1 MTTARL
7 DRGDRRL
14 VLVAVLV
21 TALALLY
28 LRSHFWEAFPQA
40 SIDLKYSKEEIT
52 ARARAFLVSQ
62 GMDPGDRRNFTLFD
76 DTPLAR
82 YYLEREL
89 GTAEANRLMSGRVSV
104 WRWRARWFRPPE
116 EEEFVVWLSP
126 DARLVG
132 FDHVLPETAPGE
144 KPAKEAAREIAQRF
158 LTQVT
163 GEPHR
168 LLEEKQIERP
178 NRLDYEFTW
187 ELEGFRAKD
196 ATYRRTVVVRGGKA
210 AAYNE
215 FLHVPEQWERDF
227 QALRSKNSLFQI
239 AAESL
244 YVPLGIAAIASILV
258 FLRRRELRW
267 KPLAAI
273 AGAVGILTVAQEYN
287 SLPFFLDRM
296 PTSSPLSQSLLMGL
310 LQGLGA
316 GVAVFFYVI
325 LAAAAGEPLY
335 RKLFPAFLSI
345 RHAFTLRGIQTR
357 EFFRATVA
365 GYAFAAAHLAFVAA
379 FYVYGQKVGV
389 WSPQDIAYSDLL
401 STAAPW
407 IAPLAISVLAAFAEE
422 FWFRLFAVPLLG
434 KILPRWIAIVIPA
447 FVWGFLHSNY
457 PQQPGYIRGIE
468 VGLIGVAAGYL
479 MYRFG
484 ILATL
489 IWHYTVDAVLIGMFL
504 FQSGS
509 LYFQLSGAVVS
520 GAVFLPLVGSLA
532 FYRRHGGF
540 RSEDELV
547 NAAAAPAPPV
557 EEQPQAEWAPPKE
570 PRWAFSWLAWTAG
583 AAAALGF
590 IFQAPRFGDFIKV
603 RISKA
608 EAART
613 ADSEMR
619 RRGIDPAT
627 YHTAT
632 SFAANLDLKE
642 MEYLRRVGGALKAN
656 YAVNEWRYTGIW
668 WTRYFR
674 PLQKEEWR
682 VYCDSTGR
690 AYRVD
695 HLVDEKAPG
704 ANLDSAGARAAAE
717 AFLRGIPDIDLTKLR
732 MVDEKQE
739 KRERRTDHS
748 FVWEDESRRIGEAR
762 ARLSLTVVGDEASDY
777 RRFWK
782 LPEEW
787 VREFEKPRLQRVLVP
802 GMMGAGLVPLLWIF
816 VRRLSGRRHR
826 FQWRLYGGA
835 AAVVGLLGAV
845 SAANRW
851 FQSLEAY
858 NTATP
863 LTNYLLQTAL
873 LEGLQ
878 ALLAASFS
886 FLGVL
891 AFDVY
896 RQAREGPCRMTPAG
910 AGRAAAVAILVAGGS
925 SFLSWLI
932 WLPPGPRFTL
942 PLWDMGGADLPVPA
956 IDALFRAAAAG
967 VAAVCIASVLGFFAA
982 GSFRPTVRGIL
993 TGVVVLVW
1001 ALSQS
1006 QTVLQ
1011 GLAYG
1016 LQAVLILAAA
1026 VFVYRTVGA
1035 NFVCLAVGVFWAKL
1049 APEAWLMASQPAPYL
1064 KWNGAGA
1071 LVIGILGGWWLLRQ
1085 QSGPKSFS
1093 NAAAN

>member
-1 MTTARL
+1 MTPARL

-14 VLVAVLV
+14 VLVAIVV

-28 LRSHFWEAFPQA
+28 LRFHFWEAFPQA

-52 ARARAFLVSQ
+52 ARARVFLLSQ
-62 GMDPGDRRNFTLFD
+62 GMDPGGRRNLTLFD

-89 GTAEANRLMSGRVSV
+89 GTAEANRLMSGHVSV

-132 FDHVLPETAPGE
+132 FDHVLPESAPGE
-144 KPAKEAAREIAQRF
+144 KPTKEAAREIAQRF
-158 LTQVT
+158 LAQAA
-163 GEPHR
+163 GERHR
-168 LLEEKQIERP
+168 LLEEKLIERP

-196 ATYRRTVVVRGGKA
+196 ATYRRTVVVKGGKA

-227 QALRSKNSLFQI
+227 QAQRSKNSLFQI

-244 YVPLGIAAIASILV
+244 YVPLGIAAIASIIV
-258 FLRRRELRW
+258 FVRRRELRW

-273 AGAVGILTVAQEYN
+273 AGAVGILTVGHEYN

-296 PTSSPLSQSLLMGL
+296 PTSSPLPQSLLMGL
-310 LQGLGA
+310 LQGMGA

-335 RKLFPAFLSI
+335 RKLFPAFLSL

-357 EFFRATVA
+357 EFFRATVS

-379 FYVYGQKVGV
+379 FYVYGQKAGV
-389 WSPQDIAYSDLL
+389 WSPQDVAYSDLL

-407 IAPLAISVLAAFAEE
+407 IAPLAISVMAASAEE
-422 FWFRLFAVPLLG
+422 FWFRLFAVPLLA
-434 KILPRWIAIVIPA
+434 KILPRWLSIVIPA
-447 FVWGFLHSNY
+447 LVWGFLHSNY

-479 MYRFG
+479 MYRYG

-509 LYFQLSGAVVS
+509 LYFQMSGVVVS
-520 GAVFLPLVGSLA
+520 GAVLLPLAASLA
-532 FYRRHGGF
+532 FYRKHGGF
-540 RSEDELV
+540 RPENELV
-547 NAAAAPAPPV
+547 NAAAAPAPV
-557 EEQPQAEWAPPKE
+557 LEEQPQAEWAPPRA
-570 PRWAFSWLAWTAG
+570 PRWAFSRLAWAAG
-583 AAAALGF
+583 AAAALGL
-590 IFQAPRFGDFIKV
+590 ILQAPRFGDFIKV
-603 RISKA
+603 RVSKA
-608 EAART
+608 EAARA
-613 ADSEMR
+613 ADAEMR
-619 RRGIDPAT
+619 RRGLNPAA
-627 YHTAT
+627 YQTAT
-632 SFAANLDLKE
+632 AFAANLDLKE
-642 MEYLRRVGGALKAN
+642 MEYLRRTAGAAEAN
-656 YAVNEWRYTGIW
+656 RAVSEWRYTGIW

-682 VYCDSTGR
+682 VYCDSGGR
-690 AYRVD
+690 AYRFD
-695 HLVDEKAPG
+695 HIVDEKAPG

-717 AFLRGIPDIDLTKLR
+717 AFLRGIPGVDLEKLR
-732 MVDEKQE
+732 VVDEKQE

-762 ARLSLTVVGDEASDY
+762 ARLSLTVVGDEVSDY
-777 RRFWK
+777 RRYWK

-787 VREFEKPRLQRVLVP
+787 VREFEKPRLQRLLVP
-802 GMMGAGLVPLLWIF
+802 GMMGAGLVPLLWVF

-826 FQWRLYGGA
+826 FQWPLYGGA
-835 AAVVGLLGAV
+835 AAVVGLLGA
-845 SAANRW
+845 AAAVNRW
-851 FQSLEAY
+851 LQSLEAY

-863 LTNYLLQTAL
+863 LTNHLVQTAL

-878 ALLAASFS
+878 ALLAAAFT
-886 FLGVL
+886 LLAVL

-896 RQAREGPCRMTPAG
+896 RQAVEGPCRMAPAG
-910 AGRAAAVAILVAGGS
+910 ASRAAAVALLVGGGGA
-925 SFLSWLI
+925 FLAWLT
-932 WLPPGPRFTL
+932 WLPAGPRFTL
-942 PLWDMGGADLPVPA
+942 ALWDLASADLPAPA
-956 IDALFRAAAAG
+956 IDMLFRAAAAS
-967 VAAVCIASVLGFFAA
+967 VASTCIASILGFFAA
-982 GSFRPTVRGIL
+982 GCLRPLIRGIL
-993 TGVVVLVW
+993 AGAGVIMW
-1001 ALSQS
+1001 AASQS
-1006 QTVLQ
+1006 QTALQ
-1011 GLAYG
+1011 GVAHA
-1016 LQAVLILAAA
+1016 LQAVLVVAAV

-1035 NFVCLAVGVFWAKL
+1035 NFTCLTVAVFWAKL

-1071 LVIGILGGWWLLRQ
+1071 L
-1085 QSGPKSFS
+1085 
-1093 NAAAN
+1093 AAALLSGWLILRSPAR